1 MNFPTQQSNQV
12 NLYRELLKDEKMID
26 ACVPL
31 LKAKF
36 REAVLDKGR
45 CSWETLSIHELL
57 KMLQDHQHKF
67 FIRGMN
73 NRRDVADLVG
83 ISMMILSKCTEGEF
97 KHLDG
102 IPLPTQSF
110 QTPCP
115 YGLDNASEKFDEECD
130 AFLRKMYRGEEELS
144 FAPPFDQKIL
154 DRTKIRTARKRDKSG
169 EFTIKGERFRAEFE
183 IAMSQ
188 AAFAS
193 FFENGF
199 YTPEQFGFD
208 SSVVMWNYYAYYYEV
223 DDLVYVHKII
233 SISVDVGLEDQSS

>member
-31 LKAKF
+31 VKAKF

-102 IPLPTQSF
+102 IPLPPQFF
-110 QTPCP
+110 QTSCP
-115 YGLDNASEKFDEECD
+115 YGMDNAAEKFDEECD
-130 AFLRKMYRGEEELS
+130 AFLRKLYRREEELS
-144 FAPPFDQKIL
+144 FQSPFDQKIL
-154 DRTKIRTARKRDKSG
+154 DRTKTRTARKRDKSG
-169 EFTIKGERFRAEFE
+169 EFTINDERFIAEFE
-183 IAMSQ
+183 IAMTMP
-188 AAFAS
+188 AFVS
-193 FFENGF
+193 LFDNGF
-199 YTPEQFGFD
+199 YTPEEFGFD
-208 SSVVMWNYYAYYYEV
+208 SEFDMWRYYAVYFNGGG
-223 DDLVYVHKII
+223 LVYVHKII
-233 SISVDVGLEDQSS
+233 GIGIDIGLED